1 VGAGREEKFS
11 QHSHAGDTLPSS
23 PDGGYEVYGMSDE
36 VMVQPEQG
44 LSQVERVV
52 DTFMAPT
59 KTFTDILRD
68 ASWWLPFVLSL
79 VIGVLLTA
87 SVVQK
92 VGWEQLVDNQ
102 VQSSPT
108 LQSKMAPLTP
118 DALVAVHK
126 QMIMSFKI
134 GLFGGP
140 LFALLIVLIVAVVL
154 WPTINFVFGGKAEFK
169 RVFCMVNYAYLP
181 LAIKSL
187 VAALTLYLGVAADNF
202 TLDNML
208 GTSAGYYFSTPGP
221 LKTLLTS
228 FDVFTLWVL
237 ILMSIGLAIVANTK
251 KSAGFISVVGWWVVT
266 VILTTI
272 SKAVFG

>member
-1 VGAGREEKFS
+1 
-11 QHSHAGDTLPSS
+11 
-23 PDGGYEVYGMSDE
+23 MSDE
-36 VMVQPEQG
+36 VMVQPEKG

-79 VIGVLLTA
+79 LIGVVLTA
-87 SVVQK
+87 AVVTK
-92 VGWEQLVDNQ
+92 VGWEQLVENQ

-108 LQSKMAPLTP
+108 LQSKMAPLNAEGLAT
-118 DALVAVHK
+118 VHK
-126 QMIMSFKI
+126 QMILSFKA
-134 GLFGGP
+134 GLFGAP
-140 LFALLIVLIVAVVL
+140 LFALLIILLVAVVL

-169 RVFCMVNYAYLP
+169 HVFSMVNYAYLP
-181 LAIKSL
+181 LTIKSL

-208 GTSAGYYFSTPGP
+208 GTSLGYYYSTPGV
-221 LKTLLTS
+221 LKSFLTS
-228 FDVFTLWVL
+228 FDVFTIWVL
-237 ILMSIGLAIVANTK
+237 ILMSIGLAIVAKTK
-251 KSAGFISVVGWWVVT
+251 KSAGFITVVGWWVVT
-266 VILTTI
+266 VILTTA

>member
-1 VGAGREEKFS
+1 
-11 QHSHAGDTLPSS
+11 
-23 PDGGYEVYGMSDE
+23 MSDE
-36 VMVQPEQG
+36 AMVQSGQG

-52 DTFMAPT
+52 DTFMAPS

-79 VIGVLLTA
+79 VIGVLLTSA
-87 SVVQK
+87 VVQK

-108 LQSKMAPLTP
+108 LQSKIATLTP
-118 DALVAVHK
+118 VALAAVHK
-126 QMIMSFKI
+126 QMILSFKV

-208 GTSAGYYFSTPGP
+208 GTNVGYYFSTPGP
-221 LKTLLTS
+221 LKTLLSS
-228 FDVFTLWVL
+228 FDVFTVWVL

-266 VILTTI
+266 VLLTTV